1 MGTRYE
7 DQPPEAWASPESL
20 DPTPVW
26 RQWILIGLFLLGA
39 LILLATVAYL
49 ALAVQLATPPAVVP
63 GGRVVLA
70 RADVPAVGAPAKRY
84 GPPLVSQ
91 QDGFWLA
98 QWASGRFVAVR
109 APTAPPAAAFAI
121 DGAADTGGAVPF
133 DRYLVSVEGEKVVVN
148 TSRVIAATE
157 KVPAPS
163 DPTFR

>member
-7 DQPPEAWASPESL
+7 DQPPEAWAPPDSL

-26 RQWILIGLFLLGA
+26 RQWILIALFLAGA
-39 LILLATVAYL
+39 LVLVGAVAYL

-91 QDGFWLA
+91 EGGFWLA
-98 QWASGRFVAVR
+98 QPAAGRFVAVR
-109 APTAPPAAAFAI
+109 AAAAPPASAFVI
-121 DGAADTGGAVPF
+121 SGAPEAGGAVPF

-148 TSRVIAATE
+148 TSRVIGATQ

>member
-7 DQPPEAWASPESL
+7 DQPPEAWAPPDSL

-26 RQWILIGLFLLGA
+26 RQWILIGAFLLGA
-39 LILLATVAYL
+39 LVLVGAVAYL

-70 RADVPAVGAPAKRY
+70 RGDVPVVGAPAKRY
-84 GPPLVSQ
+84 GPPLVSEEAA
-91 QDGFWLA
+91 FWIA
-98 QWASGRFVAVR
+98 QPATGRFVAVR
-109 APTAPPAAAFAI
+109 AAAAPPATAFAVPG
-121 DGAADTGGAVPF
+121 DPSGAGRLPF

-148 TSRVIAATE
+148 TSRVIGATE

>member
-7 DQPPEAWASPESL
+7 DQPPEAWAPPDSL

-26 RQWILIGLFLLGA
+26 RQWILIGLFLVGSLG
-39 LILLATVAYL
+39 LVGTVAYL
-49 ALAVQLATPPAVVP
+49 ALAVQLATPPAMVP

-84 GPPLVSQ
+84 GPPLVSE

-98 QWASGRFVAVR
+98 QPASGRFVAIR
-109 APTAPPAAAFAI
+109 APAAPPAAAFAQ
-121 DGAADTGGAVPF
+121 GGGPGGAGPVPF
-133 DRYLVSVEGEKVVVN
+133 DRYLVSVEGQKVVVN
-148 TSRVIAATE
+148 TSRVLVATE